1 MADAVRLG
9 VSPVEGRDH
18 QMIQDNE
25 RDALCRMFCAFCR
38 RTLLNARTDVLRSKS
53 RSARRELPFSQ
64 MPESELRRL
73 AAPWEGMEPEVVFSA
88 NGHLIGVAD
97 ECVAAALAGLP
108 ERERSIVLLAYWAG
122 WSDRMIAE
130 DMGCPRSTVQFRRT
144 RALAALRDA
153 LGGEGDA

>member
-1 MADAVRLG
+1 M
-9 VSPVEGRDH
+9 
-18 QMIQDNE
+18 
-25 RDALCRMFCAFCR
+25 C
-38 RTLLNARTDVLRSKS
+38 
-53 RSARRELPFSQ
+53 
-64 MPESELRRL
+64 L
-73 AAPWEGMEPEVVFSA
+73 AAHHPIMRADYKYGIRSWCMCSLMVCVHCRHIALRLCSHIVFSA

-97 ECVAAALAGLP
+97 EWVASALAGLP

-130 DMGCPRSTVQFRRT
+130 DMGCPRSTVQFRRA